1 MFGEDCVKRNRR
13 FMDERQRPRTA
24 RWIDNNLG
32 VLPVDGGKRP
42 VAVTQLRVLGHGRAA
57 EARLVRAT
65 DPDGYEYLSVEKV
78 FRPGLLTRT
87 IYRAAFQSPF
97 AYQDNADAIRASFY
111 RRRVAAAIIQVFAPE
126 ARVAM
131 PLYVRWDTQSQAMVL
146 ASEFIRGRGVTPAP
160 VDSKVIRRA
169 IVGLY
174 SKSNMPTAPTAEIDH
189 LVGLMTKLEA
199 LLVDS
204 GMTGSGWQV
213 CKRAMVSTAN
223 LLKTENGYVVV
234 DLESGIPSV
243 LVPSYIAAGFKL
255 RSLPLFDDL
264 DPARLTSWIETHRGE
279 LQAALSSAQFDQ
291 FSSDVERLIEYDA
304 NWKQA
309 ETAIL
314 RRPLR
319 LLSRDFRER
328 YKTRVLDSW
337 TRREIADQTTIESI
351 RAGGRFFTSMI
362 FGLGLIPG
370 RVGRFFQ
377 RSVANTQYRNT
388 VKRWFGDSHYRARK
402 TTAYVSAKVDQWQ
415 QDDRLA
421 SGHLLQAI
429 GAHFLMH
436 WTLSKL
442 TPALLHRWLSDP
454 VYRQQRQMRM
464 FLFCVS
470 GRFQRELGRL
480 YIRTRIRSWQQE
492 QRLSEAEAQRMNAQL
507 NNHGV
512 DEYVRGFGMH
522 VGLKLLMP
530 FVLSL
535 KIGGAA
541 ASVAS
546 GNPFYFLFMLMLV
559 PMLRTAITIWRKLAT
574 GRPMADYR
582 DALIVGILPVVG
594 SVAYPVQMHCKF
606 PELSLFL
613 LRDFASRLGRMI
625 PIYGGKDS
633 RTEIAAIGSINWIAE
648 AIEVWSTLTRSRA
661 LADTPSNGTFDD
673 AANQEA
679 TRKIGRW
686 EQLVNEQ
693 LRLLEQESG
702 IEPTH
707 AKLQNQTRRSA

>member
-1 MFGEDCVKRNRR
+1 
-13 FMDERQRPRTA
+13 MDEQQRPSV
-24 RWIDNNLG
+24 DNDLG
-32 VLPVDGGKRP
+32 VLTVDGGKYP
-42 VAVTQLRVLGHGRAA
+42 VAITQLRVLGHGRAA
-57 EARLVRAT
+57 EARLVRAK
-65 DPDGYEYLSVEKV
+65 DRDGHEYLSVEKV

-97 AYQDNADAIRASFY
+97 AYQDNAAAICASYY
-111 RRRVAAAIIQVFAPE
+111 RRRVAAAIIKALAPE

-131 PLYVRWDTQSQAMVL
+131 PLYVRWDAQSQAMVL

-160 VDSKVIRRA
+160 VDSKMIRRG
-169 IVGLY
+169 ITGLY
-174 SKSNMPTAPTAEIDH
+174 SKPETSDETPPEIDQ
-189 LVGLMTKLEA
+189 LVGLMTKLET
-199 LLVDS
+199 LLVNS
-204 GMTGSGWQV
+204 GMVGSGWQV

-223 LLKTENGYVVV
+223 LLRTENGYVVV

-264 DPARLTSWIETHRGE
+264 NPAKLTTWIEEHRDA
-279 LQAALSSAQFDQ
+279 LQAVMSRLELDQFD
-291 FSSDVERLIEYDA
+291 SDVIRLIEHDA

-319 LLSRDFRER
+319 LLTSDFRDR
-328 YKTRVLDSW
+328 YRARVLDSW
-337 TRREIADQTTIESI
+337 TRRDISDQTTIDSM
-351 RAGGRFFTSMI
+351 RDGGRFFTSMI
-362 FGLGLIPG
+362 FWLGLIPG

-377 RSVANTQYRNT
+377 RYFANTRYRNG
-388 VKRWFGDSHYRARK
+388 VKRWIGDSQYRDQAI
-402 TTAYVSAKVDQWQ
+402 AEYVSAKVDQWQ
-415 QDDRLA
+415 QDARLS
-421 SGHLLQAI
+421 SGHPLPAM
-429 GAHFLMH
+429 GASFVMH
-436 WTLSKL
+436 WALSKV
-442 TPALLHRWLSDP
+442 TPALLHRWISDP
-454 VYRQQRQMRM
+454 AYRKQRQTRM

-480 YIRTRIRSWQQE
+480 YIRSRILMWQQE
-492 QRLSEAEAQRMNAQL
+492 QRLGEAEVQRLNAQL
-507 NNHGV
+507 DNHGV

-530 FVLSL
+530 FVMSL
-535 KIGGAA
+535 KVGGAA

-559 PMLRTAITIWRKLAT
+559 PMLRTAITIWRKFAT

-594 SVAYPVQMHCKF
+594 SIAYPVQMHCKF
-606 PELSLFL
+606 PDLSLFL

-633 RTEIAAIGSINWIAE
+633 RTEIAAIGSINLIAE
-648 AIEVWSTLTRSRA
+648 AIEVWTTFTRSSA
-661 LADTPSNGTFDD
+661 VAVANSEGTGDDTFDD
-673 AANQEA
+673 TADRITDQAA

-686 EQLVNEQ
+686 EKLVNQQ
-693 LRLLEQESG
+693 LRLLEQEAGFESA
-702 IEPTH
+702 H
-707 AKLQNQTRRSA
+707 ANPESQIRRAA